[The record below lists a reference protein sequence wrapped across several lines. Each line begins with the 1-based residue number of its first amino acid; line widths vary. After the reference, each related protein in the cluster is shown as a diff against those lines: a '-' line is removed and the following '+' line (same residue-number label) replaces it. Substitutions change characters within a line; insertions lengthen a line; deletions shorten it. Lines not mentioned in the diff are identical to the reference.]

1 MRLYI
6 KLIII
11 LAAVVAAEVHLEPA
25 STRDLWFALR
35 CEFASKTGDDRL
47 MKALVLEAML
57 RDQAAM
63 EDRVHVQ
70 MVNASH
76 G

>member
-1 MRLYI
+1 
-6 KLIII
+6 
-11 LAAVVAAEVHLEPA
+11 
-25 STRDLWFALR
+25 
-35 CEFASKTGDDRL
+35 